1 MFVLALAPLSI
12 SITALEAQAFP
23 GKKEYTVT
31 IAGDDAKALYER
43 LEKKEFGG
51 DGDDKRLI
59 TKIGQNVLCTREKL
73 NKNPVLPKYEY
84 KCALSFLIE
93 TGELHEMYPIG
104 EDDSEAGLKEDEDG
118 YQGRSVNVK
127 AGGEEATFT
136 IHGIQAQEL
145 FDGMNQ
151 KEEPARIRDGKLSPV
166 DESETV
172 DTKRKGQQEGTTVLV
187 KKGIHVTCFR
197 ATFTLAPV
205 TECVVTL
212 EPKPGKAKLAGD
224 GGMNE
229 TKPKNTPPN
238 EPTPNPQ
245 DGGSGEPSVPPTP
258 PGGDGTSGGSTPVP
272 NPQDGGSGEPIV
284 TPTPPGGD
292 GTSDGDKT
300 PKKE

>member
-1 MFVLALAPLSI
+1 MKKSPLPLFVLALAPLSI

-166 DESETV
+166 EKEAKSSVLKELSDEAAGMMKEKLGGLGGMKKATIMAASPEGMKKGAELVEKIAGAMPNGEESEGEE
-172 DTKRKGQQEGTTVLV
+172 REESALAEAEGDEESSQMAEAEEGEEKSKEEL
-187 KKGIHVTCFR
+187 
-197 ATFTLAPV
+197 LA
-205 TECVVTL
+205 EL
-212 EPKPGKAKLAGD
+212 ESLKAKIEAMG
-224 GGMNE
+224 
-229 TKPKNTPPN
+229 
-238 EPTPNPQ
+238 
-245 DGGSGEPSVPPTP
+245 
-258 PGGDGTSGGSTPVP
+258 
-272 NPQDGGSGEPIV
+272 
-284 TPTPPGGD
+284 
-292 GTSDGDKT
+292 
-300 PKKE
+300 

>member
-73 NKNPVLPKYEY
+73 NKNPILPKYEY

-127 AGGEEATFT
+127 AGGGEATFT

-145 FDGMNQ
+145 FDGMTK
-151 KEEPARIRDGKLSPV
+151 KEEPARIWDGKLSPV
-166 DESETV
+166 EESETV

-187 KKGIHVTCFR
+187 KKGIHVICFR

-212 EPKPGKAKLAGD
+212 EPKPGKAKPSGESALDEAWPK
-224 GGMNE
+224 
-229 TKPKNTPPN
+229 KPSNDPA
-238 EPTPNPQ
+238 NPQ
-245 DGGSGEPSVPPTP
+245 NGSSVKPSVPPTL
-258 PGGDGTSGGSTPVP
+258 PGGNGTSGGSTPAP